1 VFVRDQAFPLGHLFN
16 AAQTLFKQDDSVTL
30 FDLTNTYFEGDA
42 DANPK
47 AKFGHSK
54 EKRSDCPLLTLGLV
68 LNGSGSVRRSMTF
81 AGNVAEGTTL
91 EVMLTGLGAP
101 AGALVILDAG
111 IATEANL
118 VWLREQGYRYLVVR
132 RGGARQFDPA
142 RR

>member
-1 VFVRDQAFPLGHLFN
+1 M
-16 AAQTLFKQDDSVTL
+16 